1 MCEYFF
7 SVQIHNV
14 FLQKVNCS
22 FVIVLLPY
30 QSDSTYYRFGVL
42 FFMAVVVMDNID
54 VCFFW
59 TLDTV
64 SGSIPMSCE
73 SIKGADSF
81 SPAAVD

>member
-1 MCEYFF
+1 MGQCFALQQWHEINAANGKHQEDDANVCEYFF

-54 VCFFW
+54 VNLVF
-59 TLDTV
+59 
-64 SGSIPMSCE
+64 
-73 SIKGADSF
+73 K
-81 SPAAVD
+81 